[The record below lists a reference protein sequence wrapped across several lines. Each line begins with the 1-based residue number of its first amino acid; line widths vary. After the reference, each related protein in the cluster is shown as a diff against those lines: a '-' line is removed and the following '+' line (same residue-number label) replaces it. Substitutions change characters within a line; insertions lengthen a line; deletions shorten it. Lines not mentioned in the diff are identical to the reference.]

1 MIFLDDHVKI
11 FYSTYQLNSLEKRSS
26 WCGNRVVEGNI
37 EGANNINQNQTQPS
51 PAKNQIKQCLRWHT
65 CSIITAATSL
75 VNSINKLSILGQ
87 KNQFQ
92 IRRFTATL

>member
-26 WCGNRVVEGNI
+26 WCGNRVVAGNI

-51 PAKNQIKQCLRWHT
+51 PAQPKT
-65 CSIITAATSL
+65 IITAATSL
-75 VNSINKLSILGQ
+75 VIN
-87 KNQFQ
+87 
-92 IRRFTATL
+92 